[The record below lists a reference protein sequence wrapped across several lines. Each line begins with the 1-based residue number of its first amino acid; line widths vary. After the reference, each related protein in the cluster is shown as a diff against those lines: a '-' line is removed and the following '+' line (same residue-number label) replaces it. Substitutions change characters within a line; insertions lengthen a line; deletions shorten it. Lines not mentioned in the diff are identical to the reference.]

1 MLISLLSQPSSLMSS
16 VELFFVLFVVPNPG
30 MVIPTT
36 VVDGSPAFF
45 TACAETSKASVESSP
60 PDTPTT
66 THLQWV
72 ASILL

>member
-1 MLISLLSQPSSLMSS
+1 MSTSTNVAPRHSISFTALSYVRS
-16 VELFFVLFVVPNPG
+16 VVPNPG

-45 TACAETSKASVESSP
+45 TACAETSRASVESSP